1 MPVKGLQAGQPDYL
15 SKPKVDDPFDP
26 LPEPDDE
33 LNPVLKDFEDIMEA
47 YDEAF
52 EDDVFDAVPEIEI
65 EKPQIPVIENGK
77 CD

>member
-1 MPVKGLQAGQPDYL
+1 MHQR
-15 SKPKVDDPFDP
+15 
-26 LPEPDDE
+26 
-33 LNPVLKDFEDIMEA
+33 KDFENIMEA